1 MHYFTRVSAQVCE
14 SYERALQ
21 RLDAIELA
29 TLLELHPGPVMAMRG
44 EGPFAADPD
53 DPQGSGVGSLPA
65 TLPSFART
73 LARPEMVATRLRS
86 LDRFCLQL
94 VTLATLRDGSLEQ
107 DEALAEAGT
116 EQADALEDAAELL
129 RRRCLV
135 ERDTAWL
142 ALLPGVADLIGTP
155 GISGR
160 PFLQS
165 LHSDELAV
173 VLRNLGVTRP
183 PNRKAERLDLIM
195 SKLDDPQVVRG
206 VLADA
211 PADVHGLIAALVAEG
226 GLLEPDEVDEQ
237 LDAGFGFEDLVYFQP
252 VLPEGQ
258 PAWAQLRRTPLHWLS
273 ERGLL
278 GIHVDYELVFM
289 PLEAVVALRG
299 GLFER
304 WEPSPQVE
312 LAPLVDVDT
321 ALPSTLTHLD
331 ALLRRWERD
340 PADGLKAG
348 GIGVR
353 MIRAAASDLRR
364 PAGEVGVLTHLAV
377 ELDLLGSIESGPRSR
392 RGTPTSVWTTT
403 HRADRFRGRPA
414 AERWALL
421 AATWRDS
428 RLLDEADGLPERAEF
443 GSADTTVGPA
453 QRRALLEVLAGLPD
467 GQGVSLSDLGD
478 LADHHH
484 PTLGLA
490 DVVATLVAVMRI
502 LGLVPAEGPIG
513 LSRLGRALVTAGPDS
528 VEELL
533 PPPETT
539 FTVQAD
545 HSVVAPPNLATE
557 VVAGLDRYA
566 VRESDAGASIY
577 RLEETRIA
585 AAFDDGE
592 TAEQVLGFLADH
604 AATPLPQNVE
614 YLVRDLERR
623 HGRLRVGA
631 ASAYVTSDD
640 PALIAEA
647 VSVKAS
653 KLRQIAPT
661 VAVTSLSRVRL
672 FAALVA
678 KGLMPVAE
686 GADGAKLVAERHVA
700 EPELV
705 SLGAPELPT
714 GGLVGDAAPDGDL
727 VELAQ
732 RILHA
737 SDDGRDG
744 RDGRDRAG
752 SRASR
757 AGGRR

>member
-1 MHYFTRVSAQVCE
+1 M
-14 SYERALQ
+14 L
-21 RLDAIELA
+21 
-29 TLLELHPGPVMAMRG
+29 
-44 EGPFAADPD
+44 PD
-53 DPQGSGVGSLPA
+53 G
-65 TLPSFART
+65 
-73 LARPEMVATRLRS
+73 
-86 LDRFCLQL
+86 
-94 VTLATLRDGSLEQ
+94 
-107 DEALAEAGT
+107 
-116 EQADALEDAAELL
+116 
-129 RRRCLV
+129 
-135 ERDTAWL
+135 
-142 ALLPGVADLIGTP
+142 
-155 GISGR
+155 
-160 PFLQS
+160 
-165 LHSDELAV
+165 H
-173 VLRNLGVTRP
+173 
-183 PNRKAERLDLIM
+183 
-195 SKLDDPQVVRG
+195 
-206 VLADA
+206 
-211 PADVHGLIAALVAEG
+211 
-226 GLLEPDEVDEQ
+226 
-237 LDAGFGFEDLVYFQP
+237 
-252 VLPEGQ
+252 
-258 PAWAQLRRTPLHWLS
+258 PAWARLHRTPLHWLS

-278 GIHVDYELVFM
+278 GIDADYGLVFM

-312 LAPLVDVDT
+312 LAPLADVGT
-321 ALPSTLTHLD
+321 ALPPTLTHLD

-377 ELDLLGSIESGPRSR
+377 ELDLLGSIEAGPPSR

-403 HRADRFRGRPA
+403 RQADRFRERPA
-414 AERWALL
+414 AQRWALL
-421 AATWRDS
+421 AAAWRDS
-428 RLLDEADGLPERAEF
+428 YLLDEADGLPERAEF
-443 GSADTTVGPA
+443 GSDRSTVGPVR
-453 QRRALLEVLAGLPD
+453 RRALLEVLAGLPA
-467 GQGVSLSDLGD
+467 GQGVSLAGLAD

-484 PTLGLA
+484 PTLGLP
-490 DVVATLVAVMRI
+490 DVLAALIAVMRV
-502 LGLVPAEGPIG
+502 LGLVPADGPIG
-513 LSRLGRALVTAGPDS
+513 LSRLGRALVTAGPDA

-545 HSVVAPPNLATE
+545 HSVVAPPNLAAE
-557 VVAGLDRYA
+557 VLAGLDRYA
-566 VRESDAGASIY
+566 VRESDAGASIH
-577 RLEETRIA
+577 RLDETRIA

-604 AATPLPQNVE
+604 AATPLPQNVA

-661 VAVTSLSRVRL
+661 VAVTPLSRTKL
-672 FAALVA
+672 FAALAA

-686 GADGAKLVAERHVA
+686 GADGAKLAPERHVA

-714 GGLVGDAAPDGDL
+714 GGLVGDTPPDGDL

-732 RILHA
+732 RILHN
-737 SDDGRDG
+737 RE
-744 RDGRDRAG
+744 DGRDRAG